1 MIGTDGDLPQLFD
14 VYNWLGWAFGPTVL
28 ALLILAVLRLRRFW
42 RGQRRASDGIARTT
56 GLGGS
61 LPPEIRLLAGAGG
74 SQPAHE
80 TLDEKFLRPTIG
92 LRFVSLGLPVLAW
105 FLLGPMLDAPGLVAD
120 DLTPVMVWLLAGALA
135 YAVAYINTYQL
146 RYDSY
151 RFAHRSL
158 LFTTREF
165 VWKDLL
171 SIRDDGAYFYV
182 VRDIKA
188 GKAYIPKYL
197 TGIDGFLTEAR
208 ARITKNNAT

>member
-1 MIGTDGDLPQLFD
+1 
-14 VYNWLGWAFGPTVL
+14 
-28 ALLILAVLRLRRFW
+28 
-42 RGQRRASDGIARTT
+42 
-56 GLGGS
+56 
-61 LPPEIRLLAGAGG
+61 
-74 SQPAHE
+74 
-80 TLDEKFLRPTIG
+80 
-92 LRFVSLGLPVLAW
+92 
-105 FLLGPMLDAPGLVAD
+105 MLDAPGLVAD
-120 DLTPVMVWLLAGALA
+120 DMAPVMVWLLAGALA

-182 VRDIKA
+182 VRDINA